1 MEKNQYITVFGAT
14 GKIGSELLRFLSAN
28 AVPTTAVTR
37 NKSKAVALPFVE
49 WVEADMADKA
59 SLHKTM
65 TNSRAVFL
73 SSGMGPNFVDEQHQV
88 IQVAAETG
96 VAHMV
101 KLSSA
106 AAAKSSP
113 THMASSQIGQAHG
126 AVEEL
131 LRAAGIPWTVLQ
143 PTGFMQN
150 WLGEFSERVKHERNI
165 QEATGDGKR
174 AYIDVRD
181 IAEVAFSI
189 LTAPDKH
196 VAATYVLT
204 GGEAINYGQLA
215 AILSQVVEEPVTYI
229 PLTLEEGKQWMEKKG
244 LPPWAVHTLMAYT
257 EVQRRG
263 DAAYVSNAVAEI
275 LQKPAR
281 TAEAFVND
289 YSIWFK

>member
-1 MEKNQYITVFGAT
+1 MEKNYITVFGAT
-14 GKIGSELLRFLSAN
+14 GKIGSELLQFLSA
-28 AVPTTAVTR
+28 AGVPAIAVTR

-49 WVEADMADKA
+49 WVEADMADKD

-73 SSGMGPNFVDEQHQV
+73 LSGMGGNFVAEQHRV

-96 VAHMV
+96 VEHIV

-106 AAAKSSP
+106 AAGKRSP
-113 THMASSQIGQAHG
+113 THMASSQIGRAHST
-126 AVEEL
+126 VEEL
-131 LRAAGIPWTVLQ
+131 LKSAGIPWTILQ

-150 WLGEFSERVKHERNI
+150 WLGEFSERVKQERKI
-165 QEATGDGKR
+165 LEATGDGKR

-181 IAEVAFSI
+181 IAEVAFNV
-189 LTAPDKH
+189 LTAPAQH

-215 AILSQVVEEPVTYI
+215 TILSRVVGEPVTYVA
-229 PLTLEEGKQWMEKKG
+229 LTLEEAKERMEQKG
-244 LPPWAVHTLMAYT
+244 LPPAMVQTFVAYAA
-257 EVQRRG
+257 VQRSG
-263 DAAYVSNAVAEI
+263 DAEYVSPAVAEI

-281 TAEAFVND
+281 TAAAFVND
-289 YSIWFK
+289 YAGWFK

>member
-28 AVPTTAVTR
+28 EVPTIGVTR

-65 TNSRAVFL
+65 ADSRAVFL

-96 VAHMV
+96 VGHLV

-113 THMASSQIGQAHG
+113 THMPSSQIGQAHG

-215 AILSQVVEEPVTYI
+215 AILSQVVGEPVTYI

-244 LPPWAVHTLMAYT
+244 LPPWAVQTLMAYT

-289 YSIWFK
+289 HSVWFK

>member
-14 GKIGSELLRFLSAN
+14 GKIGSALLQFLSA
-28 AVPTTAVTR
+28 AGVPTIAVTR
-37 NKSKAVALPFVE
+37 NKSKAMALPFVE
-49 WVEADMADKA
+49 WVEADMADKE

-65 TNSRAVFL
+65 INSRAVFL
-73 SSGMGPNFVDEQHQV
+73 SSGMGTDFVANQHRV
-88 IQVAAETG
+88 ITVAAETG
-96 VAHMV
+96 VRHIV

-113 THMASSQIGQAHG
+113 AHMAGSQIGQAHS

-131 LRAAGIPWTVLQ
+131 LKTAGIPWTILQ

-150 WLGEFSERVKHERNI
+150 WLGEFSERVKQERKI
-165 QEATGDGKR
+165 LEATGDGKR

-181 IAEVAFSI
+181 IAEVAFNV
-189 LTAPDKH
+189 LRAPAQH

-215 AILSQVVEEPVTYI
+215 TTLSQVVGAPVTYI
-229 PLTLEEGKQWMEKKG
+229 ALTLEEAQQRMEGKG
-244 LPPWAVHTLMAYT
+244 LPPAMVQTFVAYAA
-257 EVQRRG
+257 VQRSG
-263 DAAYVSNAVAEI
+263 DAEYVSNAVAEI

-281 TAEAFVND
+281 TADAFVND
-289 YSIWFK
+289 YSGWFK

>member
-14 GKIGSELLRFLSAN
+14 GKIGGALLPFLSA
-28 AVPTTAVTR
+28 AGVPTIAVTR

-49 WVEADMADKA
+49 WVEADMADKE

-73 SSGMGPNFVDEQHQV
+73 SSGMGTNFVDEQHRV

-96 VAHMV
+96 VGHLV

-106 AAAKSSP
+106 AAAKSSR
-113 THMASSQIGQAHG
+113 THMASSQIGNAHG

-131 LRAAGIPWTVLQ
+131 LKTAGIPWTILQ

-150 WLGEFSERVKHERNI
+150 WLGEFSERVKQERTI

-181 IAEVAFSI
+181 IAEVAFNV
-189 LTAPDKH
+189 LTVPAPH
-196 VAATYVLT
+196 MAATYVLT

-215 AILSQVVEEPVTYI
+215 TTLSQVVGEPVTYI
-229 PLTLEEGKQWMEKKG
+229 ALTLEEARQRMEQKG
-244 LPPWAVHTLMAYT
+244 LPPAMVQTFVAYAA
-257 EVQRRG
+257 VQRNG
-263 DAAYVSNAVAEI
+263 EAEYVSNAVAEI

-281 TAEAFVND
+281 TAGAFVND
-289 YSIWFK
+289 YSGWFK

>member
-28 AVPTTAVTR
+28 AIPTIAVTR

-65 TNSRAVFL
+65 TNSRSVFL

-96 VAHMV
+96 VGHIV

-131 LRAAGIPWTVLQ
+131 LRTAGIPWTVLQ

-189 LTAPDKH
+189 LIAPDKH

-215 AILSQVVEEPVTYI
+215 AILSQMVGEPVTYI

-244 LPPWAVHTLMAYT
+244 LPPWAVQTLMAYT

-275 LQKPAR
+275 LRKPAR
-281 TAEAFVND
+281 TADAFVND
-289 YSIWFK
+289 YSGWFK